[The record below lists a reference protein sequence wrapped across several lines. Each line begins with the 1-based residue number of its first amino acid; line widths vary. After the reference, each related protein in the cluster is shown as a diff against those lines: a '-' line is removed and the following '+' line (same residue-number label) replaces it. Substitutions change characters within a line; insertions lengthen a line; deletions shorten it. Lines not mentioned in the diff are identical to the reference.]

1 MSDTPI
7 RAHLICG
14 GFPPGSSAGHDMDF
28 ARRGLLELLGENPLI
43 AATTANDFADID
55 KWLPGTQLLISYVAG
70 PYPDADQC
78 EAIEAWL
85 EGGGRYLALHGS
97 SGGKAATIDGDRRR
111 RQMVKLDH
119 HRLLGGFFLN
129 HPPLQKFRVDVS
141 RSDSPLLR
149 GLPESFEVADE
160 LYLIELQ
167 ERDATQVLLTC
178 ELPKDPSPQGFGF
191 EYGADTALEADGK
204 TRVLGY
210 TRNVGNGAVT
220 YIALG
225 HCHAPSC
232 NVQPFVHTSVD
243 PEGRTPQTFRG
254 SWESDA
260 FLQLLRNGIDWG
272 AEARA

>member
-1 MSDTPI
+1 MNSSPI

-28 ARRGLLELLGENPLI
+28 ARRRLLALLGENPLI

-70 PYPDADQC
+70 PYPDPDQC
-78 EAIEAWL
+78 KTIEAWL
-85 EGGGRYLALHGS
+85 EGGGRYLALHGA
-97 SGGKAATIDGDRRR
+97 SGGKAAAIDGDRRR

-141 RSDSPLLR
+141 QNDSPLLR

-178 ELPKDPSPQGFGF
+178 ELPEDPSPQGFGF
-191 EYGADTALEADGK
+191 EYDADTALEADGK
-204 TRVLGY
+204 TRVLGF
-210 TRNVGNGAVT
+210 TRAAGRGAVT

-243 PEGRTPQTFRG
+243 PEGRTPLTFRG

-272 AEARA
+272 VEAR